1 MNEPMNE
8 LMNEPTWTKITVYIP
23 EKQIRYVGT
32 SYLGK
37 YFIDEVYNQF
47 AVYKLSS
54 LCLDLDISEV
64 VGVNT
69 TVVDYD
75 KSFLT
80 LKEAKAYIQELEKN
94 R

>member
-47 AVYKLSS
+47 AVYQLSS
-54 LCLDLDISEV
+54 LCLDIDIVDTIS
-64 VGVNT
+64 
-69 TVVDYD
+69 VVDYD